1 MIKIDGDTLIIKMD
15 GKPEEDIADN
25 FIGFAAIAKAV
36 MESFPEHMR
45 EDVKLLLEFILD
57 AEEPITEA
65 ESIAEF
71 YRKNVLDTP
80 L

>member
-1 MIKIDGDTLIIKMD
+1 MIKIDGGTLIIKMD
-15 GKPEEDIADN
+15 GKPEEDITDN
-25 FIGFAAIAKAV
+25 FIGFAEIAKTII
-36 MESFPEHMR
+36 ESFPEHMR
-45 EDVKLLLEFILD
+45 EEAKLLLVFILD
-57 AEEPITEA
+57 AEEPITKA